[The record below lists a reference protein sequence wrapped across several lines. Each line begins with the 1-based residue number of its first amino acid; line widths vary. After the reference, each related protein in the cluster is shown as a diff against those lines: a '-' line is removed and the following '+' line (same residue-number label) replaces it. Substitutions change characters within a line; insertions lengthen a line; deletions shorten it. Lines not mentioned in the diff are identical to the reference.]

1 MQPRSERPPARGD
14 EAVLFHQ
21 HHRDLHRAIARRVNG
36 STQLVEDACQFA
48 WMRLI
53 DSQPDRDKVFGW
65 LYVVA
70 LHEAYRLSGVERR
83 DAHLDCLPSR
93 DGDWTTLMTDPRTID
108 LVLEAR
114 EALRAVA
121 ALPERQRND
130 FARHVGGHSYREIAG
145 RDASHLH
152 QRRQDARPCPLP
164 GQARTPARNA
174 DNSGARTSAQPS
186 SSCNEELRD
195 NVKRGGVRQVLI
207 DLDVLSPGEQRD
219 LANALLRAAWSAV
232 LEETRIVLL
241 DLFLEVDH
249 SQPEATP

>member
-1 MQPRSERPPARGD
+1 MQPRSEPPPTHGD
-14 EAVLFHQ
+14 EAVLFQQ

-93 DGDWTTLMTDPRTID
+93 DGDWTTLMNDPRTID

-121 ALPERQRND
+121 ALPEHQRKD
-130 FARHVGGHSYREIAG
+130 FARHVGGYSYREIAT
-145 RDASHLH
+145 AT
-152 QRRQDARPCPLP
+152 RRTYTNVDKTLDRARS
-164 GQARTPARNA
+164 Q
-174 DNSGARTSAQPS
+174 
-186 SSCNEELRD
+186 
-195 NVKRGGVRQVLI
+195 VKLER
-207 DLDVLSPGEQRD
+207 
-219 LANALLRAAWSAV
+219 LRATRTTQGPERPPNPLRHAMRNSA
-232 LEETRIVLL
+232 T
-241 DLFLEVDH
+241 
-249 SQPEATP
+249 T